1 MTETSSSKKIDIVV
15 AHYDEDLSWLDQIDK
30 TYVGEIFIYNK
41 KDNTQYRTLPNIGQ
55 DPHTFLT
62 HIVEN
67 YNNLPDGL
75 VFLQGNPFSNGN
87 NTILPNNVNDIN
99 FFLEELQTRKNTS
112 NYKRE
117 RQDFGLYDGK
127 IQYWNNKKLIDT
139 NTNFYEWYKEVF
151 GDEVGINFIYW
162 GQQFGVSK
170 ELIESRDLIFYQHL
184 IKYFG
189 QDDGVNEMCHYIE
202 RSWCQIF
209 KIKPNY
215 KLALIQVWLGPIP
228 EYFKYHFETIKN
240 LDYIDFLFFTDQEVK
255 EESDNFKKIYI
266 DKNKI
271 EQLIQN
277 KTGQSFSI
285 INNKKVC
292 DLKAS
297 FGHLFEDYLS
307 NYSTYGV
314 YDIDTLFGNI
324 DKFVSE
330 HLFNYDFISFGTENV
345 FNRLSGPLLIFK
357 NTEKVKKSY
366 LCDYFFEMMKDPNIV
381 CFEENYFFENIV
393 KQDFSYKI
401 LKNVCNFIEK
411 EGCFANYY
419 TEWDDGILTMNGNEI
434 MLFHFYHK
442 NMVDFKMTNNKIISN
457 FRKEYLEDFYWVT
470 YFSEN
475 YQTLVENLLD
485 SLRKYSNRKL
495 IAYTINY
502 NVSQEFLDKWGG
514 DQFIFIR
521 YDIEEGHKDERGR
534 DFNILS
540 LKPKICLNTLKKYK
554 DCKFV
559 YLDTDVYA
567 TVNIDN
573 VRYYFESLEDYPLFN
588 SHIHDSIM
596 VSNERTG
603 WEWKNP
609 MDLLL
614 QELNIE
620 NNPVLPRKK
629 ANFFIF
635 NKNSEWFIQEQVEIF
650 EKLYNEDKLS
660 VLFLHDEDIVNALIY
675 KYQKQNSLPL
685 LDMEEHYDL
694 NFENLNNYSYH
705 KSYISAYVNL
715 PKSTNDFLIFHGY
728 KKQEDYN
735 KIRENYG
742 STVLSI
748 TDFIIEYKNN
758 TLLFIKNN
766 FLNNKHIKNIVNFN
780 VINEDDDIIFSLK
793 GQEIYNYMV
802 FYISDCYI
810 NNKVIK
816 VSIEEDETKRIIY
829 NNTIKI

>member
-1 MTETSSSKKIDIVV
+1 MTDIRNQKKI
-15 AHYDEDLSWLDQIDK
+15 
-30 TYVGEIFIYNK
+30 
-41 KDNTQYRTLPNIGQ
+41 
-55 DPHTFLT
+55 
-62 HIVEN
+62 
-67 YNNLPDGL
+67 
-75 VFLQGNPFSNGN
+75 
-87 NTILPNNVNDIN
+87 
-99 FFLEELQTRKNTS
+99 
-112 NYKRE
+112 
-117 RQDFGLYDGK
+117 
-127 IQYWNNKKLIDT
+127 
-139 NTNFYEWYKEVF
+139 
-151 GDEVGINFIYW
+151 
-162 GQQFGVSK
+162 
-170 ELIESRDLIFYQHL
+170 
-184 IKYFG
+184 
-189 QDDGVNEMCHYIE
+189 
-202 RSWCQIF
+202 
-209 KIKPNY
+209 
-215 KLALIQVWLGPIP
+215 ALIQVWLGPIP

-240 LDYIDFLFFTDQEVK
+240 LDYIDFLFFTDQEIEQK
-255 EESDNFKKIYI
+255 SDNFKKIKLSVEDLQNLI
-266 DKNKI
+266 SDKLNLNLKFDD
-271 EQLIQN
+271 QYLY
-277 KTGQSFSI
+277 
-285 INNKKVC
+285 KVN

-297 FGHLFEDYLS
+297 YFFLFEDYIKE
-307 NYSTYGV
+307 YSHVGF
-314 YDIDTLFGNI
+314 YDIDTLFGDI
-324 DKFVSE
+324 YKFIEPFLDEFDV
-330 HLFNYDFISFGTENV
+330 ISHGSTHIFKRT
-345 FNRLSGPLLIFK
+345 SGPFSIFK
-357 NTEKVKKSY
+357 NKPDLIRAFDCELFYDCLSQK
-366 LCDYFFEMMKDPNIV
+366 EV
-381 CFEENYFFENIV
+381 CAFEEDTFYENV
-393 KQDFSYKI
+393 LKNNFKCKI
-401 LKNVCNFIEK
+401 IENVCNFIEK
-411 EGCFANYY
+411 EGYFINYY
-419 TEWDDGILTMNGNEI
+419 TEWNDGILTMNGNEI

-442 NMVDFKMTNNKIISN
+442 NTVDFKMMNNKIISN

-502 NVSQEFLDKWGG
+502 DVSQEFLDKWGG

-521 YDIEEGHKDERGR
+521 YDIEEGHKDESGR

-540 LKPKICLNTLKKYK
+540 LKPKICLESLKNYK
-554 DCKFV
+554 GCKFV

-635 NKNSEWFIQEQVEIF
+635 DKNSEWFIQEQVEIF
-650 EKLYNEDKLS
+650 ERLSNEDKLS
-660 VLFLHDEDIVNALIY
+660 VLFLHDEDIANALIY

-685 LDMEEHYDL
+685 LDMEEYYDL

-758 TLLFIKNN
+758 TLLFIRNN
-766 FLNNKHIKNIVNFN
+766 FLNNKHIENKVNFN
-780 VINEDDDIIFSLK
+780 VLNEDDNIIFSLK

-802 FYISDCYI
+802 FYISDFYI
-810 NNKVIK
+810 KHKVIK

-829 NNTIKI
+829 NNTINI